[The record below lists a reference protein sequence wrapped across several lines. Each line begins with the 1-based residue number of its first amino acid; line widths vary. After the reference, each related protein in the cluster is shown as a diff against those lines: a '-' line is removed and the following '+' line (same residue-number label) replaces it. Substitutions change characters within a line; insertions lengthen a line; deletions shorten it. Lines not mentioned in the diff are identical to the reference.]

1 MWTYDKIELTF
12 RISNKNKSSIQLSN
26 SFHKDAESADA
37 YADKEEEENVRALKI
52 PNKNWCQNVSTFWIN
67 QSLQKRTYHKL
78 IRMHYMFL
86 QS

>member
-1 MWTYDKIELTF
+1 MWIYDKIELTF

-52 PNKNWCQNVSTFWIN
+52 PNKN
-67 QSLQKRTYHKL
+67 
-78 IRMHYMFL
+78 
-86 QS
+86 